1 MAARHWRFDDNDEP
15 RLVNIPAPRQAPR
28 HWVFNDDVRLVEQ
41 PGPEDPYNADTET
54 DNTDRK
60 SVV

>member
-28 HWVFNDDVRLVEQ
+28 HWVFNDDGHLVKQ
-41 PGPEDPYNADTET
+41 P
-54 DNTDRK
+54 
-60 SVV
+60 